1 MAGLKDYL
9 KDAAKDAISKV
20 ASEGI
25 DAARNAATVFLN
37 INNSPYS
44 GFMKFL

>member
-1 MAGLKDYL
+1 MKKILNILIVLIISFGNFG
-9 KDAAKDAISKV
+9 AIY
-20 ASEGI
+20 EI

-44 GFMKFL
+44 GFMKF